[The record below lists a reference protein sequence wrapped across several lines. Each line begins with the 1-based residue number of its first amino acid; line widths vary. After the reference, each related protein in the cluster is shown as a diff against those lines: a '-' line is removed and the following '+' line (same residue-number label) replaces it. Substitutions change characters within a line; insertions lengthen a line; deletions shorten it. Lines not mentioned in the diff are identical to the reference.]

1 MAEVLEPRCVLSSV
15 MSSVTMDDPTD
26 NTDPANQDDSANN
39 DGSEM
44 ACPIDDGT
52 TQDADDPSTINLNE
66 CGDGDPVRVM
76 FFSLGAEERDSA
88 IASPHF
94 TEQELHDYLLKLA
107 QQQFGGLFGQTIPQ
121 YEYNHW
127 WRGIDFLVADDA
139 IAKGAPPPMA
149 QASMNNRVT
158 SDTNTQVSGV
168 DEADF
173 VETDGRFIYV
183 ARGGGLTIFDTS
195 DQLSVAS
202 EQALSGNVVGEFL
215 SGDRLTVITQSGYG
229 GGWYGGA
236 VVRFAGSY
244 VPGRWNPQT
253 TVTVFDVSDR
263 TDPRIVQQTALDG
276 GFRDARAVNGTVYV
290 VLENSFNL
298 PEPLY
303 TETPVIPDETQVF
316 ITDPVDDP
324 TVLIDD
330 GGTDTALGESDAGSQ
345 VVDGKLA
352 IMPARWGWW
361 NPTIIANRTYES
373 FDDYVARV
381 GDQITSL
388 SLPHAFSI
396 SADGSTN
403 DLGPLTSAESIVR
416 PNSEN
421 QQTLLTIVS
430 IDATNVV
437 DGAGVASSASSLQPS
452 YGSTIYMTQ
461 DALYVATNQYQYDT
475 WGSTSNTRIDRFTI
489 DGTNITWQAS
499 GTVPGT
505 LINQFALDEH
515 DGYLHVATHVW
526 AMQWISGDP
535 TSDEIDWSNGSWS
548 NQNDNGVYV
557 LDTAGD
563 TLDEVGSL
571 TGLAPGEQLYAARFI
586 DDTAYLVTFV
596 RTDPLF
602 AIDLSDPANPSLQGE
617 LVIPGF
623 SNYLQSVGEGL
634 LLGIGQEREAGT
646 WNSRLHASLFNV
658 SDGTNLTQI
667 ARQFLDETAQW
678 SSSEAQYDHH
688 AVLYSA
694 EDGLLVLPVFSSG
707 YDSETGNYRF
717 DQLLEVLRIDANGI
731 EVLGEIHSEQAVF
744 RTLRLDNVLYAVSE
758 SGVTAY
764 SLQDFSMIGQADLFN
779 AQPWYYPIAYA
790 TGGGIVVQRGDSG
803 SENSSTGDGT
813 SINNAVAI
821 PPLARFIAASSGP
834 FGNDGFGGSA
844 TFLAMATQ
852 VALTS
857 ANNLARANAFN
868 VVSDTGFSTLDR
880 SPLIADLRS
889 LDSENESRGNDQQSA
904 ESSSSEDAPS
914 VDAFWKE
921 FTKRLR
927 DGNDPTPME
936 DADSSKSETP
946 MNTDKAASK
955 TETPNARSAT
965 ERQAQDRT
973 PEMSQR
979 VRPAQKTSVPIIN
992 VKAVTKTAT
1001 VKSPRATK
1009 SAQ

>member
-1 MAEVLEPRCVLSSV
+1 MDIVQLDWLRQMRHSRRPAFVRSSRQDSFASLRMAEVLEPRCVLSSV

-88 IASPHF
+88 IASPYF

-345 VVDGKLA
+345 VVMVSSRSCRPVGVGGIRRSSPIELTNRSMTMSLA
-352 IMPARWGWW
+352 LGIRSRACRCRTPSASVPMAV
-361 NPTIIANRTYES
+361 PTIW
-373 FDDYVARV
+373 AR
-381 GDQITSL
+381 
-388 SLPHAFSI
+388 
-396 SADGSTN
+396 
-403 DLGPLTSAESIVR
+403 
-416 PNSEN
+416 
-421 QQTLLTIVS
+421 
-430 IDATNVV
+430 
-437 DGAGVASSASSLQPS
+437 
-452 YGSTIYMTQ
+452 
-461 DALYVATNQYQYDT
+461 
-475 WGSTSNTRIDRFTI
+475 
-489 DGTNITWQAS
+489 
-499 GTVPGT
+499 
-505 LINQFALDEH
+505 
-515 DGYLHVATHVW
+515 
-526 AMQWISGDP
+526 
-535 TSDEIDWSNGSWS
+535 
-548 NQNDNGVYV
+548 
-557 LDTAGD
+557 
-563 TLDEVGSL
+563 
-571 TGLAPGEQLYAARFI
+571 
-586 DDTAYLVTFV
+586 
-596 RTDPLF
+596 
-602 AIDLSDPANPSLQGE
+602 
-617 LVIPGF
+617 
-623 SNYLQSVGEGL
+623 
-634 LLGIGQEREAGT
+634 
-646 WNSRLHASLFNV
+646 
-658 SDGTNLTQI
+658 
-667 ARQFLDETAQW
+667 
-678 SSSEAQYDHH
+678 
-688 AVLYSA
+688 
-694 EDGLLVLPVFSSG
+694 
-707 YDSETGNYRF
+707 
-717 DQLLEVLRIDANGI
+717 
-731 EVLGEIHSEQAVF
+731 
-744 RTLRLDNVLYAVSE
+744 
-758 SGVTAY
+758 
-764 SLQDFSMIGQADLFN
+764 
-779 AQPWYYPIAYA
+779 
-790 TGGGIVVQRGDSG
+790 
-803 SENSSTGDGT
+803 
-813 SINNAVAI
+813 
-821 PPLARFIAASSGP
+821 
-834 FGNDGFGGSA
+834 
-844 TFLAMATQ
+844 
-852 VALTS
+852 
-857 ANNLARANAFN
+857 
-868 VVSDTGFSTLDR
+868 
-880 SPLIADLRS
+880 
-889 LDSENESRGNDQQSA
+889 
-904 ESSSSEDAPS
+904 
-914 VDAFWKE
+914 
-921 FTKRLR
+921 
-927 DGNDPTPME
+927 
-936 DADSSKSETP
+936 
-946 MNTDKAASK
+946 
-955 TETPNARSAT
+955 
-965 ERQAQDRT
+965 
-973 PEMSQR
+973 
-979 VRPAQKTSVPIIN
+979 
-992 VKAVTKTAT
+992 
-1001 VKSPRATK
+1001 
-1009 SAQ
+1009 